1 MVMYMHCRKLEVA
14 RDFTKR
20 HYGLDYG
27 IEYKSN
33 NGRHRA
39 VEDRGKS
46 TMKDRAKSDRNR

>member
-1 MVMYMHCRKLEVA
+1 MYIHCWKLEVA
-14 RDFTKR
+14 RDFTER

-46 TMKDRAKSDRNR
+46 AMKDRAKSDRNR

>member
-1 MVMYMHCRKLEVA
+1 MYMHCRKLEIA
-14 RDFTKR
+14 RDFTER

-27 IEYKSN
+27 IDYKSN
-33 NGRHRA
+33 NGSHRA